1 MGDLGDEV
9 IERADELDSAGNTTK
24 AITKGFAIGAAG
36 LTVIALLAAFA
47 EIVSSTTGEIITFDL
62 MNPSVFLALWL
73 AWQYQLYFPQYWYL
87 E

>member
-9 IERADELDSAGNTTK
+9 IQRADELDSAGNTTK

-47 EIVSSTTGEIITFDL
+47 EIVSNSTGLEITFDL
-62 MNPSVFLALWL
+62 MNPSVFL
-73 AWQYQLYFPQYWYL
+73 
-87 E
+87 EH